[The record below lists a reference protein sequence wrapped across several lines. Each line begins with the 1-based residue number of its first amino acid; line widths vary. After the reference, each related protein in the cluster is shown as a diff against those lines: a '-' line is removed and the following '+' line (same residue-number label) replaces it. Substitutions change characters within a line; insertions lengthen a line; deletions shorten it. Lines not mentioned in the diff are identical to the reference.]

1 MNLIYTLPQ
10 ILDNA
15 AKVSPHKE
23 AFKFMD
29 TSITYTELQ
38 TKANQLAQ
46 YLATI
51 GVQKGDRIGI
61 YMNRCLETTIAVFG
75 IMKAGAVYIPL
86 DPFIPLSRILFMIE
100 DCAMHYLLTT
110 PAQNRKITA
119 IADKADGLK
128 SIIGTSTR
136 LEVSTVSW
144 DEIFSISL
152 SDYQPVW
159 VIEEDLAFILY
170 TSGSTGTP
178 KGVMHT
184 HHSGLALARL
194 AADLYDF
201 GPDDRIGNFAPLHF
215 DPSTFGYFSVPL
227 VCATTII
234 IPDAH
239 LKFPASLSELVIKE
253 KITIW
258 YSVPLMLIQI
268 LLKGGIEKHDFSS
281 IRWVLFIGEVFIT
294 KHLRALMQ
302 KWPHARFSNLY
313 GPVEVIACTYY
324 HLDTPP
330 ETDDPIPIGQV
341 WGNTEC
347 KILDSQSKEVEK
359 GEIGELVVRTATM
372 MSGYWNNPELTKK
385 TQYREKLAEGFE
397 KVYYRTGDL
406 AQENEE
412 GLYLFHGRND
422 RQVKVRGYRLEL
434 DEIELTFIKHKEIEE
449 VAVVVIDSDSGV
461 KELIAVVKPVHSV
474 KLDVMALTKFCK
486 PHLPAY
492 AIPETIK
499 FLKDFPR
506 TGSGKISRTQITK
519 MLLANE
525 I

>member
-1 MNLIYTLPQ
+1 MIYSLSQ
-10 ILDNA
+10 IIENSASKFPD
-15 AKVSPHKE
+15 KE
-23 AFKFMD
+23 AFRFMD
-29 TSITYTELQ
+29 SAITYNELN
-38 TKANQLAQ
+38 TKSNQLAQ
-46 YLATI
+46 QLISA

-61 YMNRCLETTIAVFG
+61 YMNRCLETTIAVYG
-75 IMKAGAVYIPL
+75 IMKAGAAYIPL
-86 DPFIPLSRILFMIE
+86 DPFIPIARVLFMID
-100 DCAMHYLLTT
+100 DCKMKHLITT
-110 PAQNRKITA
+110 PSQNKKIKL
-119 IADKADGLK
+119 IANDAKSLHSIFGSDVDLK
-128 SIIGTSTR
+128 IPTI
-136 LEVSTVSW
+136 SW
-144 DEIFSISL
+144 ETIFSTAVE
-152 SDYQPVW
+152 DYKPVCLLG
-159 VIEEDLAFILY
+159 EDLAFLLY

-178 KGVMHT
+178 KAVMHT
-184 HHSGLALARL
+184 HQSGLALARL

-227 VCATTII
+227 VGATTII

-239 LKFPASLSELVIKE
+239 LKFPASISELVVKE

-268 LLKGGIEKHDFSS
+268 LLKGNIEKHDFSS
-281 IRWVLFIGEVFIT
+281 LRWVLFIGEVFIT

-330 ETDDPIPIGQV
+330 PTNDPIPIGQV
-341 WGNTEC
+341 WGDTEC
-347 KILDSQSKEVEK
+347 KIIDSKDTVVKK

-372 MSGYWNNPELTKK
+372 MKGYWNNEERT
-385 TQYREKLAEGFE
+385 EKSWYKE
-397 KVYYRTGDL
+397 KIDGGYEHVFYRTGDL

-434 DEIELTFIKHKEIEE
+434 DEIELTLLKNQHVEE
-449 VAVVVIDSDSGV
+449 CAVVVLDNDTGV
-461 KELIAVVKPVHSV
+461 KEIIAVVRLMK
-474 KLDVMALTKFCK
+474 DAEIDAETLTKFCK
-486 PHLPAY
+486 SHLPSY
-492 AIPETIK
+492 SIPETLK
-499 FLKDFPR
+499 FLKEFPR
-506 TGSGKISRTQITK
+506 TGSGKISRVEITR
-519 MLLANE
+519 LLKEKE